1 LDIRRHI
8 AALSAAF
15 VMSEP
20 VAGAVAERSAHET
33 VEAILEWLI
42 GGAPAENPV
51 MRGAERRNPAAP
63 IGCTRE
69 WVALLIAGIAACRSR
84 TSSEKPLGHLI
95 SLELLPK

>member
-1 LDIRRHI
+1 
-8 AALSAAF
+8 
-15 VMSEP
+15 MSEP
-20 VAGAVAERSAHET
+20 VAGAVAERPAHDT
-33 VEAILEWLI
+33 IEAILEWLI

-69 WVALLIAGIAACRSR
+69 WVALLIAGIDATAACRSR